1 MWTEKGNRSI
11 LEERGLGRWEESKTK
26 NEHWK
31 GRHDDNPAED
41 NARMFA
47 AQPDFAN
54 QKTAPHEAV
63 ISEISLT
70 SQVDAHHERCI
81 NKSGIVAPS
90 TNPPVDSR
98 CSQIWAI
105 SIKDDEGTKL
115 NVATKSF
122 NALVTSSIRLD
133 TKHTPELGPT
143 TSKFAINEKHGRQ
156 VQIFLDTANYHDAT
170 KIALNEHATNI
181 QDTDVL
187 QQLRQARSKFKEH
200 STYILSRASSSLC
213 NFHRLQPQTIFT
225 YCTFDNGAPDCDGR
239 LASRIFAH
247 VAGEVI
253 RKKDDALL
261 EKHTIIDILNQCKP
275 DGRVAKVITD
285 IYALFPHECASIHLL
300 NNGDLSNT
308 LRELAHILP
317 SYLSSANNTIAN
329 EIENLF

>member
-1 MWTEKGNRSI
+1 MINSI
-11 LEERGLGRWEESKTK
+11 E
-26 NEHWK
+26 
-31 GRHDDNPAED
+31 
-41 NARMFA
+41 
-47 AQPDFAN
+47 
-54 QKTAPHEAV
+54 
-63 ISEISLT
+63 
-70 SQVDAHHERCI
+70 
-81 NKSGIVAPS
+81 SGIVAPS